1 MIHTDHLPTLLI
13 GHRMLRYWRTRAFD
27 YLSTRD
33 VIDVIEIPCCQPT
46 PRAERS
52 AHPWVWCGVF
62 RCGRALG
69 RLHSDLHRLPP
80 VAGDRAGQICQD
92 DTAPFDDIEH
102 PDEVRPTW
110 LYPN

>member
-1 MIHTDHLPTLLI
+1 
-13 GHRMLRYWRTRAFD
+13 MLRPWRSRAFD
-27 YLSTRD
+27 YLSNRD
-33 VIDVIEIPCCQPT
+33 VVDIIEIPAASTGPQ
-46 PRAERS
+46 RS

-69 RLHSDLHRLPP
+69 RLHADLHRLPP
-80 VAGDRAGQICQD
+80 VAGDRAGHICQD
-92 DTAPFDDIEH
+92 GAAPFDDIEH